1 MKVIKC
7 CDLASDQHYDSRLRF
22 AWGVVLQFYQI
33 ICCVAILF
41 RSWFWSRA
49 CHLLDVCSAS
59 YVHFFSQTLQ
69 VDLQLC
75 FWCEWTKGSAAP
87 WRGCMSTM
95 STTCRCAN
103 AKFKSWWVA
112 ENAGFLCLSFLPERG
127 CFSVVKATHEGVCRK
142 LGFLHLPFAL
152 LFLFAWVKQPQI
164 QPFAQDVRTVADFAN
179 RRPQQGRPVFIHL
192 ALGELL
198 FSQYC
203 LTRSSLVGGRLQEW
217 GFGSLYLDIN
227 YWYAILFTMGCF
239 FFIEQTNR
247 CLRFVNYFYILSVKT
262 VFCHQQRIW
271 VFISIVVVNCCA
283 LAFKWAV
290 KTAEKPC
297 CFLLLKQLKQDICY
311 FSSFFLEKPE
321 SFILIHSWIKG
332 GRLVKKKLCR
342 IWNILCLLKPNG

>member
-1 MKVIKC
+1 M
-7 CDLASDQHYDSRLRF
+7 
-22 AWGVVLQFYQI
+22 
-33 ICCVAILF
+33 
-41 RSWFWSRA
+41 
-49 CHLLDVCSAS
+49 SAALPMFTS
-59 YVHFFSQTLQ
+59 FSQTLQ

-127 CFSVVKATHEGVCRK
+127 CFSVVKATREGVRRK

-164 QPFAQDVRTVADFAN
+164 QPFAQDVTTVADFAN

-217 GFGSLYLDIN
+217 GFGSLYVDIN

-239 FFIEQTNR
+239 FLLNR
-247 CLRFVNYFYILSVKT
+247 QIDVWGLST
-262 VFCHQQRIW
+262 
-271 VFISIVVVNCCA
+271 ISIFWVWRLSFVISRESEFSSVLLWLIVV
-283 LAFKWAV
+283 
-290 KTAEKPC
+290 
-297 CFLLLKQLKQDICY
+297 LLL
-311 FSSFFLEKPE
+311 SSEQWKRQRSRVAFCFWSSSNRTSVISLHFFLK
-321 SFILIHSWIKG
+321 SQRVLF
-332 GRLVKKKLCR
+332 
-342 IWNILCLLKPNG
+342 